1 MKNDKKSFAM
11 LTLSMVIFGTI
22 GIFRRYI
29 PWSSSLL
36 AMVRGLIGS
45 GFLLLFCIVTRK
57 KFRENLERK
66 KLILLIITGA
76 LIGLNWMLLFEAY
89 NYTTV
94 GIATL
99 CYYMEPTIV
108 ILLSP
113 VFFREK
119 LTLKK
124 GICAFLAVVGMAF
137 VAGIVKDGIPSL
149 ADAKGILYGLG
160 AALLYSIV
168 VIINKKLPGINAY
181 QKTMI
186 QLLFAAV
193 VMVPYVI
200 LTVDIKAM
208 EFSPLVIFMVILVGL
223 VHTGAAYALYFGSMD
238 DLKAQTVAL
247 LSYIDPVI
255 ALILSALILKEKMSV
270 LEIIGMVLILGAT
283 FVCET
288 DFSNFTGKEEN

>member
-1 MKNDKKSFAM
+1 MKNDKRSLVL
-11 LTLSMVIFGTI
+11 LTTSMVIFGTI

-36 AMVRGLIGS
+36 SMIRGIIGS
-45 GFLLLFCIVTRK
+45 AFLLLFCTVTKK
-57 KFRENLERK
+57 KFSEHLETK
-66 KLILLIITGA
+66 KLVLLIVTGA

-94 GIATL
+94 ATTTL

-108 ILLSP
+108 ILLAP
-113 VFFREK
+113 IFFKEK

-124 GICAFLAVVGMAF
+124 GICAALAVIGMAF

-149 ADAKGILYGLG
+149 DDAKGILYGLG

-168 VIINKKLPGINAY
+168 VIINKKLPGINPY

-193 VMVPYVI
+193 VMIPYV
-200 LTVDIKAM
+200 LFTVDFSGM
-208 EFSPLVIFMVILVGL
+208 EASPVIIIMVLIVGL
-223 VHTGAAYALYFGSMD
+223 IHTGTAYALYFGSMD
-238 DLKAQTVAL
+238 GLKAQTVAL
-247 LSYIDPVI
+247 LSYIDPVV
-255 ALILSALILKEKMSV
+255 ALILSGLILGEEMG
-270 LEIIGMVLILGAT
+270 LMEIIGMVLILGAT
-283 FVCET
+283 FISETEFKKTVCE
-288 DFSNFTGKEEN
+288 N